1 MASWR
6 DSSKPVLPSMNNDIA
21 NALAAL
27 RNGGVIAYPTEGV
40 WGLGCDPRD
49 EAAVLR
55 LLTLKQRDVAK
66 GLILI
71 ASSEAQLAPFIDAA
85 SLADAQ
91 LVEVR
96 ASWPGPNTWIVPAS
110 KDAPR
115 WITGAHDGIAVR
127 VTAHPLVRALC
138 DGFGGALVSTSANIA
153 SEPSPRTRAE
163 LDPRIV
169 AGVDAVTDGETL
181 GRAQPS
187 TIRDTRSGTT
197 LR

>member
-1 MASWR
+1 MT
-6 DSSKPVLPSMNNDIA
+6 DLTP
-21 NALAAL
+21 ALAIL

-55 LLTLKQRDVAK
+55 LLALKQREVAK

-71 ASSEAQLAPFIDAA
+71 ASDEAQLAPFIDTA
-85 SLADAQ
+85 SLSAEQ
-91 LVEVR
+91 LAEVR

-110 KDAPR
+110 SGAPR

-153 SEPSPRTRAE
+153 SEPSPRTRDE
-163 LDPRIV
+163 LDPRVV
-169 AGVDAVTDGETL
+169 AGVDAVTGGETL

-187 TIRDTRSGTT
+187 TIRDARSGMT

>member
-1 MASWR
+1 MSGLAA
-6 DSSKPVLPSMNNDIA
+6 V
-21 NALAAL
+21 LAAL

-55 LLTLKQRDVAK
+55 LLALKQREVGK

-71 ASSEAQLAPFIDAA
+71 ASNEAQLAPFIDTAA
-85 SLADAQ
+85 LTAARLA
-91 LVEVR
+91 EVR

-110 KDAPR
+110 AAAPR
-115 WITGAHDGIAVR
+115 WITGDHDGIAVR
-127 VTAHPLVRALC
+127 VTAHPQVVALC

-153 SEPSPRTRAE
+153 SEPSPCRRE
-163 LDPRIV
+163 QLDPRIV
-169 AGVDAVTDGETL
+169 AGVDAVAAGETS

-187 TIRDTRSGTT
+187 AIRDARSGVV